1 MKKIRN
7 LLSKPF
13 KKESAQVQRTYKEA
27 HLQIENGGRIG
38 IVSNGIKAIPNLQS
52 FFKNKLEFNPHEH
65 LLDLEYIAGWGMKPS
80 ALKALEISNK
90 YNIPYLALEDGFI
103 RSIGLGVEGSAPF
116 SICIDDIGIYYD
128 ATRPSRLEHILNSDG
143 WESQS
148 LQKKANLAITLIKQ
162 YDLSKY
168 NHAPKVDQTFLKNIG
183 KEKVLIVDQTLGDMS
198 ITLGMANKESFAK
211 MFRKAKEDNPN
222 ADIYVKIHP
231 DVISGKKKG
240 NINSKML
247 KEAIILDLDCN
258 PLSLL
263 KHMDKVYVVTS
274 QLGFE
279 ALLLNKEVH
288 CFGMP
293 FYAGWGLTIDQ
304 LKIDRRKKVRSFLEV
319 FAAAYLLYPR
329 YINPESGL
337 SGDIFDVIRYLAENK

>member
-1 MKKIRN
+1 MKKIKN
-7 LLSKPF
+7 LLSRSF
-13 KKESAQVQRTYKEA
+13 KKEKALIQRTYKA
-27 HLQIENGGRIG
+27 DHLQIENGGRIG

-52 FFKNKLEFNPHEH
+52 FFKNKLEFNPYEY
-65 LLDLEYIAGWGMKPS
+65 LLDLEYIAGWGLKPS
-80 ALKALEISNK
+80 AQKALEISNK
-90 YNIPYLALEDGFI
+90 YTIPYLALEDGFL

-116 SICIDDIGIYYD
+116 SICIDNVGIYYD

-143 WESQS
+143 WESQT
-148 LQKKANLAITLIKQ
+148 LLKKAELAITLIKQ
-162 YDLSKY
+162 HNLSKY
-168 NHAPKVDQTFLKNIG
+168 NHAPMVDQTLFENNG

-198 ITLGMANKESFAK
+198 ITLGMANKESFTK

-222 ADIYVKIHP
+222 ADIYVKTHP
-231 DVISGKKKG
+231 DVISGKKEG
-240 NINSKML
+240 NLNSKRI
-247 KEAIILDLDCN
+247 KEAIILDHDCN

-288 CFGMP
+288 CFGVP

-304 LKIDRRKKVRSFLEV
+304 LNIGRRKKVRSFLEV

-337 SGDIFDVIRYLAENK
+337 SGDIFDVIRYLVKNK